1 MARRTNHLMTGHL
14 KTKMTIIGVFV
25 AIFWIVEILNQF
37 VFDHQ
42 LNQYGII
49 PRSWPFGLR
58 GILFAPF
65 LHGGFKDLI
74 VGTIGFVICSWL
86 VMRLKIRDF
95 WIVTI
100 ITMIVGG
107 LGIWIFAPTNT
118 PQIGLSSLILGYLG
132 FLALGGQSDF
142 ESDYDKNGCLVNL
155 ISIYL
160 SIFLVLVFFTWGTN
174 FLPIWLRSVNHLSGF
189 LAGTL
194 VAEFIAQGKGRAIRH
209 VFFLTLS
216 ITFITFWFVN
226 WLLTGDNFI
235 NFILGV
241 IGFIACAIA
250 GGSSSTSGEQKD
262 TISQAGHAEAR
273 HRDRVEAEERYRQW
287 KEQEQRDWE
296 EQQRQN
302 NEDR

>member
-1 MARRTNHLMTGHL
+1 
-14 KTKMTIIGVFV
+14 
-25 AIFWIVEILNQF
+25 
-37 VFDHQ
+37 
-42 LNQYGII
+42 
-49 PRSWPFGLR
+49 
-58 GILFAPF
+58 
-65 LHGGFKDLI
+65 
-74 VGTIGFVICSWL
+74 
-86 VMRLKIRDF
+86 
-95 WIVTI
+95 
-100 ITMIVGG
+100 MIVGG

-118 PQIGLSSLILGYLG
+118 PQIGLSSLIFGYLG
-132 FLALGGQSDF
+132 FLALGGQSNF

-216 ITFITFWFVN
+216 ITFITFWFLT
-226 WLLTGDNFI
+226 WLSSGNNFI
-235 NFILGV
+235 NFIVGV

>member
-14 KTKMTIIGVFV
+14 KTKMTIIGVFG
-25 AIFWIVEILNQF
+25 AIFWIVEILDQF

-42 LNQYGII
+42 LNQYEII
-49 PRSWPFGLR
+49 SSSLPFGLR
-58 GILFAPF
+58 WILFAPF
-65 LHGGFKDLI
+65 LHGSFKDII
-74 VGTIGFVICSWL
+74 VGTIGFVILGLS
-86 VMRLKIRDF
+86 VMSYKIRHF

-118 PQIGLSSLILGYLG
+118 PQIGLSSLIFGYLG
-132 FLALGGQSDF
+132 FLALGGQSNFDPN
-142 ESDYDKNGCLVNL
+142 YDKDGFLVNFL
-155 ISIYL
+155 YVYL
-160 SIFLVLVFFTWGTN
+160 SIFLVFVFIYGQQISH
-174 FLPIWLRSVNHLSGF
+174 LLSGF
-189 LAGTL
+189 LTGTL
-194 VAEFIAQGKGRAIRH
+194 AAEFIAQEKGRAMRS
-209 VFFLTLS
+209 VFFRLFFF
-216 ITFITFWFVN
+216 IFITFWFVN

-262 TISQAGHAEAR
+262 TIPQAGHAEAR